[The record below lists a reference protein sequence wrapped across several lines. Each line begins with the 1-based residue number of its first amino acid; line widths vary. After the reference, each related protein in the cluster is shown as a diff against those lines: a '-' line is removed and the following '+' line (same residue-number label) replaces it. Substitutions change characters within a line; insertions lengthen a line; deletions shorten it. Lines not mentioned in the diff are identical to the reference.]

1 MTREEIFLKREREVE
16 ERLEELENDS
26 FKNTLIGE
34 GTFIEDVSNKSVSER
49 VFDVFYENKND

>member
-1 MTREEIFLKREREVE
+1 MTREEILLKREREVE
-16 ERLEELENDS
+16 ERSKELENDS
-26 FKNTLIGE
+26 FQNTFIGE